1 MKNIFKVVL
10 LFVVG
15 FGFLIY
21 LTIPSNIKEAQMQ
34 NELEFKNLPAFF
46 DVVNGNNY
54 TKKDDFFKKFPLY
67 LIVLN
72 HDSLAVFSELHKKNI
87 NENIVLVANIS
98 NTPWLI
104 KQIAVNGELEKMF
117 KNSKIN
123 LINDSSGSFSN
134 SLDINN
140 NSQNGY
146 FVYKVFEDGKI
157 TKIFQ
162 NSVKK
167 GALQNGID
175 KEEIETELE
184 NFIKEFNKYNIRAT
198 CKFKSNQVTSFL
210 L

>member
-21 LTIPSNIKEAQMQ
+21 LTIPSNIKEDKNQK
-34 NELEFKNLPAFF
+34 ELEFKNLPAFF

-167 GALQNGID
+167 GALQNGIA

-184 NFIKEFNKYNIRAT
+184 NFVKEFNKYNI
-198 CKFKSNQVTSFL
+198 N
-210 L
+210 

>member
-21 LTIPSNIKEAQMQ
+21 FTIPSSIKEDKSDK
-34 NELEFKNLPAFF
+34 ELDFKYIPSFF

-167 GALQNGID
+167 GALQNGIA

-184 NFIKEFNKYNIRAT
+184 NFIKEFNKYNI
-198 CKFKSNQVTSFL
+198 N
-210 L
+210 

>member
-1 MKNIFKVVL
+1 MGKERGEKFMKNIFKVVL

-21 LTIPSNIKEAQMQ
+21 FTIPSSIKE
-34 NELEFKNLPAFF
+34 NKSEKELNFKYLPSFF
-46 DVVNGNNY
+46 DVVNSNNY

-67 LIVLN
+67 LVVLN
-72 HDSLAVFSELHKKNI
+72 HDTLAVFSQLYKKSI

-117 KNSKIN
+117 KDSKIH

-134 SLDINN
+134 SLDLKN
-140 NSQNGY
+140 NSQNEY

-157 TKIFQ
+157 TKLFQ

-167 GALQNGID
+167 GALQNGISED
-175 KEEIETELE
+175 DIQRDLE
-184 NFIKEFNKYNIRAT
+184 NFIKEFNKYNT
-198 CKFKSNQVTSFL
+198 N
-210 L
+210 

>member
-21 LTIPSNIKEAQMQ
+21 LTIPSNIKEDKNQK
-34 NELEFKNLPAFF
+34 ELEFKNLPAFF

-54 TKKDDFFKKFPLY
+54 TKKDDFFKKFPFY

-167 GALQNGID
+167 GALQNGIA

-184 NFIKEFNKYNIRAT
+184 NFIKEFNKYNI
-198 CKFKSNQVTSFL
+198 N
-210 L
+210 

>member
-21 LTIPSNIKEAQMQ
+21 LTIPSNIKEDKNQK
-34 NELEFKNLPAFF
+34 ELEFKNLPAFF

-167 GALQNGID
+167 GALQNGIT

-184 NFIKEFNKYNIRAT
+184 SFIKEFNKHNI
-198 CKFKSNQVTSFL
+198 N
-210 L
+210 

>member
-1 MKNIFKVVL
+1 MKNIFKIVL
-10 LFVVG
+10 LFVIG

-21 LTIPSNIKEAQMQ
+21 LTIPSNIKEDKNQK
-34 NELEFKNLPAFF
+34 ELEFKNLPAFF

-72 HDSLAVFSELHKKNI
+72 HDSLAVFSELYKKNI

-104 KQIAVNGELEKMF
+104 KQIAVNGELEKIF
-117 KNSKIN
+117 KDSKIN

-167 GALQNGID
+167 GALQNGIT

-184 NFIKEFNKYNIRAT
+184 NFIKEFNKYNI
-198 CKFKSNQVTSFL
+198 N
-210 L
+210 

>member
-1 MKNIFKVVL
+1 MKNIFKIVL

-21 LTIPSNIKEAQMQ
+21 LTIPSNIKEDKNQK
-34 NELEFKNLPAFF
+34 ELEFKNLPAFF

-117 KNSKIN
+117 KDSKIN

-167 GALQNGID
+167 GALQNGIT

-184 NFIKEFNKYNIRAT
+184 NFIKEFNKYNI
-198 CKFKSNQVTSFL
+198 N
-210 L
+210 

>member
-21 LTIPSNIKEAQMQ
+21 LTIPSNIKEDKNQK
-34 NELEFKNLPAFF
+34 ELEFKNLPAFF

-117 KNSKIN
+117 KDSKIN
-123 LINDSSGSFSN
+123 LINDSSGSFSS
-134 SLDINN
+134 SLDLNN
-140 NSQNGY
+140 NSQNEY

-167 GALQNGID
+167 GALQNGIT

-184 NFIKEFNKYNIRAT
+184 NFIKEFNKYNI
-198 CKFKSNQVTSFL
+198 N
-210 L
+210 

>member
-21 LTIPSNIKEAQMQ
+21 FTIPSSIKEDKSDK
-34 NELEFKNLPAFF
+34 ELDFKYIPSFF

-167 GALQNGID
+167 GALQNGIA

-184 NFIKEFNKYNIRAT
+184 SFIKEFNKHNI
-198 CKFKSNQVTSFL
+198 N
-210 L
+210 

>member
-21 LTIPSNIKEAQMQ
+21 LTIPSNIKEDKNQK
-34 NELEFKNLPAFF
+34 ELEFKNLPAFF

-72 HDSLAVFSELHKKNI
+72 HDSLAVFSELYKKNI
-87 NENIVLVANIS
+87 NENIVFVANIS

-167 GALQNGID
+167 GALQNGIA

-184 NFIKEFNKYNIRAT
+184 NFIKEFNKYNI
-198 CKFKSNQVTSFL
+198 N
-210 L
+210 

>member
-1 MKNIFKVVL
+1 MKNIFKIVL
-10 LFVVG
+10 LFVIG

-21 LTIPSNIKEAQMQ
+21 LTIPSNIKEDKNQK
-34 NELEFKNLPAFF
+34 ELEFKNLPAFF

-54 TKKDDFFKKFPLY
+54 TKKDDFFKKFPFY

-104 KQIAVNGELEKMF
+104 KQIAVNGELENMF

-167 GALQNGID
+167 GALQNGIT

-184 NFIKEFNKYNIRAT
+184 NFIKEFNKYNI
-198 CKFKSNQVTSFL
+198 N
-210 L
+210 

>member
-21 LTIPSNIKEAQMQ
+21 LTIPSNIKEDKNQK
-34 NELEFKNLPAFF
+34 ELEFKNLPAFF

-117 KNSKIN
+117 KDSKIN

-167 GALQNGID
+167 GALQNGIT

-184 NFIKEFNKYNIRAT
+184 NFIKEFNKYNI
-198 CKFKSNQVTSFL
+198 N
-210 L
+210 

>member
-1 MKNIFKVVL
+1 MKNIFKIVL
-10 LFVVG
+10 LFVIG

-21 LTIPSNIKEAQMQ
+21 LTIPSNIKEDKNQK
-34 NELEFKNLPAFF
+34 ELEFKNLPAFF

-54 TKKDDFFKKFPLY
+54 TKKDDFFKKFPFY

-72 HDSLAVFSELHKKNI
+72 HDSLAVFSELYKKNI

-167 GALQNGID
+167 GALQNGIT

-184 NFIKEFNKYNIRAT
+184 NFIKEFNKYNI
-198 CKFKSNQVTSFL
+198 N
-210 L
+210 

>member
-21 LTIPSNIKEAQMQ
+21 LTIPSNIKEDKNQK
-34 NELEFKNLPAFF
+34 ELEFKNLPAFF

-72 HDSLAVFSELHKKNI
+72 HDSLAFFSELHKKNI

-167 GALQNGID
+167 GALQNGIT

-184 NFIKEFNKYNIRAT
+184 NFIKEFNKYNI
-198 CKFKSNQVTSFL
+198 N
-210 L
+210 

>member
-1 MKNIFKVVL
+1 MKNIFKIVL
-10 LFVVG
+10 LFVIG

-21 LTIPSNIKEAQMQ
+21 LTIPSNIKEDKNQK
-34 NELEFKNLPAFF
+34 ELEFKNLPAFF
-46 DVVNGNNY
+46 DVVNRNNY
-54 TKKDDFFKKFPLY
+54 TKKDDFFKKFPFY

-167 GALQNGID
+167 GALQNGIT

-184 NFIKEFNKYNIRAT
+184 NFIKEFNKYNI
-198 CKFKSNQVTSFL
+198 N
-210 L
+210 

>member
-21 LTIPSNIKEAQMQ
+21 LTIPSNIKEAQTQ

-117 KNSKIN
+117 KDSKIN

-167 GALQNGID
+167 GALQNGIT

-184 NFIKEFNKYNIRAT
+184 NFIKEFNKYNI
-198 CKFKSNQVTSFL
+198 N
-210 L
+210 

>member
-1 MKNIFKVVL
+1 MGKERGEASMKNIFKVVL

-21 LTIPSNIKEAQMQ
+21 LTIPSNIKEDKNQK
-34 NELEFKNLPAFF
+34 ELEFKNLPAFF

-104 KQIAVNGELEKMF
+104 KQIAVNGELEKIF
-117 KNSKIN
+117 KDSKIN

-167 GALQNGID
+167 GALQNGIT

-184 NFIKEFNKYNIRAT
+184 NFIKEFNKYNI
-198 CKFKSNQVTSFL
+198 N
-210 L
+210 

>member
-1 MKNIFKVVL
+1 MKNIFKVIL

-21 LTIPSNIKEAQMQ
+21 LTIPSNIKEDKNQK
-34 NELEFKNLPAFF
+34 ELEFKNLPAFF

-72 HDSLAVFSELHKKNI
+72 HDSLAVFSELYKKNI

-167 GALQNGID
+167 GALQNGIT

-184 NFIKEFNKYNIRAT
+184 NFIKEFNKYNI
-198 CKFKSNQVTSFL
+198 N
-210 L
+210 

>member
-1 MKNIFKVVL
+1 MKNIFKVIL

-21 LTIPSNIKEAQMQ
+21 LTIPSNIKEDKNQK
-34 NELEFKNLPAFF
+34 ELELKNLPAFF

-167 GALQNGID
+167 GALQNGIT

-184 NFIKEFNKYNIRAT
+184 NFIKEFNKYNI
-198 CKFKSNQVTSFL
+198 N
-210 L
+210 

>member
-1 MKNIFKVVL
+1 MKNIFKIVL
-10 LFVVG
+10 LFVIG

-21 LTIPSNIKEAQMQ
+21 LTIPSNIKEDKNQK
-34 NELEFKNLPAFF
+34 ELEFKNLPAFF

-167 GALQNGID
+167 GALQNGIA

-184 NFIKEFNKYNIRAT
+184 NFIKEFNKYNI
-198 CKFKSNQVTSFL
+198 N
-210 L
+210 

>member
-21 LTIPSNIKEAQMQ
+21 LTIPSNIKEDKNQK
-34 NELEFKNLPAFF
+34 ELEFKNLPAFF

-54 TKKDDFFKKFPLY
+54 TKKDDFFKKFPFY

-146 FVYKVFEDGKI
+146 FVYKVLEDGKI

-167 GALQNGID
+167 GALQNGIT

-184 NFIKEFNKYNIRAT
+184 NFIKEFNKYNI
-198 CKFKSNQVTSFL
+198 N
-210 L
+210 

>member
-21 LTIPSNIKEAQMQ
+21 LTIPSNIKEDKNQK
-34 NELEFKNLPAFF
+34 ELEFKNLPAFF

-72 HDSLAVFSELHKKNI
+72 HDSLAIFSQLHKKNI

-104 KQIAVNGELEKMF
+104 KQIAVNGELEKIF
-117 KNSKIN
+117 KDSKIN

-167 GALQNGID
+167 GALQNGIA

-184 NFIKEFNKYNIRAT
+184 NFIKEFNKYNI
-198 CKFKSNQVTSFL
+198 N
-210 L
+210 

>member
-21 LTIPSNIKEAQMQ
+21 LTIPSNIKEDKNQK
-34 NELEFKNLPAFF
+34 ELEFKNLPAFF
-46 DVVNGNNY
+46 DVVNGNKY

-167 GALQNGID
+167 GALQNGIT

-184 NFIKEFNKYNIRAT
+184 NFIKEFNKYNI
-198 CKFKSNQVTSFL
+198 N
-210 L
+210 

>member
-21 LTIPSNIKEAQMQ
+21 LTIPSNIKEAQTQ

-117 KNSKIN
+117 KDSKIN

-167 GALQNGID
+167 GALQNGIT

-184 NFIKEFNKYNIRAT
+184 NFIKEFNKYSIN
-198 CKFKSNQVTSFL
+198 
-210 L
+210 

>member
-21 LTIPSNIKEAQMQ
+21 LTIPSNIKEDKNQK
-34 NELEFKNLPAFF
+34 ELEFKNLPAFF

-123 LINDSSGSFSN
+123 LINDSSGSFYN
-134 SLDINN
+134 SLDLNN
-140 NSQNGY
+140 NSQNEY

-167 GALQNGID
+167 GALQNGIT

-184 NFIKEFNKYNIRAT
+184 SFIKEFNKHNI
-198 CKFKSNQVTSFL
+198 N
-210 L
+210 

>member
-21 LTIPSNIKEAQMQ
+21 LTIPSNIKEDKNQK
-34 NELEFKNLPAFF
+34 ELEFKNLPAFF

-167 GALQNGID
+167 GALQNGIT

-184 NFIKEFNKYNIRAT
+184 NFIKEFNKYKIN
-198 CKFKSNQVTSFL
+198 
-210 L
+210 

>member
-1 MKNIFKVVL
+1 MKNIFKIVL
-10 LFVVG
+10 LFVIG

-21 LTIPSNIKEAQMQ
+21 FTIPSTIKEDKNQK
-34 NELEFKNLPAFF
+34 ELEFKNLPAFF

-72 HDSLAVFSELHKKNI
+72 HDSLAVFSELYKKNI

-104 KQIAVNGELEKMF
+104 KQIAVNGELEKIF
-117 KNSKIN
+117 KDSKIN

-167 GALQNGID
+167 GALQNGIT

-184 NFIKEFNKYNIRAT
+184 NFIKEFNKYNI
-198 CKFKSNQVTSFL
+198 N
-210 L
+210 

>member
-21 LTIPSNIKEAQMQ
+21 LTIPSNIKEAQTQ

-146 FVYKVFEDGKI
+146 FVYKVFEHGKI

-167 GALQNGID
+167 GALQNGIT

-184 NFIKEFNKYNIRAT
+184 NFIKEFNKYNI
-198 CKFKSNQVTSFL
+198 N
-210 L
+210 

>member
-21 LTIPSNIKEAQMQ
+21 LTIPSNIKEDKNQK
-34 NELEFKNLPAFF
+34 ELEFKNLPAFF

-104 KQIAVNGELEKMF
+104 KQIAVNGELEKIF
-117 KNSKIN
+117 KDSKIN

-140 NSQNGY
+140 NSQNEY
-146 FVYKVFEDGKI
+146 FVYKVLEDGKI

-167 GALQNGID
+167 GALQNGIT

-184 NFIKEFNKYNIRAT
+184 NFIKEFNKYNI
-198 CKFKSNQVTSFL
+198 N
-210 L
+210 

>member
-1 MKNIFKVVL
+1 MGKERGEASMKNIFKVVL

-21 LTIPSNIKEAQMQ
+21 LTIPSNIKEDKNQK
-34 NELEFKNLPAFF
+34 ELEFKNLPAFF

-167 GALQNGID
+167 GALQNGIT

-184 NFIKEFNKYNIRAT
+184 I
-198 CKFKSNQVTSFL
+198 
-210 L
+210 

>member
-1 MKNIFKVVL
+1 MKNIFKIVL
-10 LFVVG
+10 LFVIG

-21 LTIPSNIKEAQMQ
+21 LTIPSNIKEDKNQK
-34 NELEFKNLPAFF
+34 ELEFKNLPAFF

-167 GALQNGID
+167 GALQNGIT

-184 NFIKEFNKYNIRAT
+184 NFIKEFNKYNI
-198 CKFKSNQVTSFL
+198 N
-210 L
+210 

>member
-10 LFVVG
+10 LFVFG

-21 LTIPSNIKEAQMQ
+21 LTIPSNIKEDKNQK
-34 NELEFKNLPAFF
+34 ELEFKNLPAFF

-167 GALQNGID
+167 GALQNGIT

-184 NFIKEFNKYNIRAT
+184 NFIKEFNKYNI
-198 CKFKSNQVTSFL
+198 N
-210 L
+210 

>member
-1 MKNIFKVVL
+1 MKNIFKVIL

-21 LTIPSNIKEAQMQ
+21 LTIPSNIKEDKNQK
-34 NELEFKNLPAFF
+34 ELEFKNLPAFF

-184 NFIKEFNKYNIRAT
+184 NFIKEFNKYNI
-198 CKFKSNQVTSFL
+198 N
-210 L
+210 

>member
-21 LTIPSNIKEAQMQ
+21 LTIPSNIKEDKNQ

-167 GALQNGID
+167 GALQNGIT

-184 NFIKEFNKYNIRAT
+184 NFIKEFNKYNI
-198 CKFKSNQVTSFL
+198 N
-210 L
+210 

>member
-21 LTIPSNIKEAQMQ
+21 LTIPSNIKEDKNQK
-34 NELEFKNLPAFF
+34 ELEFKNLPAFF

-54 TKKDDFFKKFPLY
+54 TKKDDFFKKFPFY

-104 KQIAVNGELEKMF
+104 KQIAVNGELEKIF
-117 KNSKIN
+117 KDSKIN

-146 FVYKVFEDGKI
+146 FVYKVLEDGKI

-167 GALQNGID
+167 GALQNGIT

-184 NFIKEFNKYNIRAT
+184 NFIKEFNKYNI
-198 CKFKSNQVTSFL
+198 N
-210 L
+210 

>member
-1 MKNIFKVVL
+1 MGKERGEASMKNIFKVVL

-21 LTIPSNIKEAQMQ
+21 LTIPSNIKEDKNQK
-34 NELEFKNLPAFF
+34 ELEFKNLPAFF

-167 GALQNGID
+167 GALQNGIT

-184 NFIKEFNKYNIRAT
+184 NFIKEFNKYNI
-198 CKFKSNQVTSFL
+198 N
-210 L
+210 

>member
-1 MKNIFKVVL
+1 MGKKRGEKSMKNIFKVVL

-15 FGFLIY
+15 FGFLTY
-21 LTIPSNIKEAQMQ
+21 FTIPSTIKENKNQK
-34 NELEFKNLPAFF
+34 ELDFKNLPSFF
-46 DVVNGNNY
+46 DVVNANKY

-72 HDSLAVFSELHKKNI
+72 HDTLIVFSELYKKDI
-87 NENIVLVANIS
+87 NENIVFVANIS

-117 KNSKIN
+117 KDSKIH

-134 SLDINN
+134 SLDLNN
-140 NSQNGY
+140 NSQNEY

-157 TKIFQ
+157 AKLFQ

-167 GALQNGID
+167 GALQN
-175 KEEIETELE
+175 EISEDDIERDLE
-184 NFIKEFNKYNIRAT
+184 KFIKEFNKYNT
-198 CKFKSNQVTSFL
+198 N
-210 L
+210 